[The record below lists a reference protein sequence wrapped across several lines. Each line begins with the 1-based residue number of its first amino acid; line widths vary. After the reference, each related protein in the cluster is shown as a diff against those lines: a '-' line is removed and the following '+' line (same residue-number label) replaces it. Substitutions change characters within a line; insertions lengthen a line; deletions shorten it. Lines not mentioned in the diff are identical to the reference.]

1 MQYKLML
8 CVLLCAVCSGEGQA
22 NMPAAAASC
31 GACHNA
37 AVTNTTGA
45 PELNG
50 QHEFYLHK
58 QLEQWQNGT
67 RGQHPDD
74 SRGQQMAAI
83 AKTLTADDISIL
95 ARYFSQLPVAAVTAT
110 TTDAALLDKGR
121 RIYIGNCG
129 ACHGDKAQ
137 GNLAL
142 NAPALSMLR
151 AEYLA
156 LQLNHF
162 NSGVRGTAKSD
173 RPGRQMALIS
183 RSLSPADIQ
192 AVAAY
197 IGAGLP

>member
-8 CVLLCAVCSGEGQA
+8 CVLLCAVFSGDGQA
-22 NMPAAAASC
+22 EMPAAAATC

-37 AVTNTTGA
+37 AVAAATGA
-45 PELNG
+45 PQLNG
-50 QHEFYLHK
+50 QHEFYLQK
-58 QLEQWQNGT
+58 QLQQWQSGT

-83 AKTLTADDISIL
+83 ARALSADDISTL
-95 ARYFSQLPVAAVTAT
+95 ARYFSQLPVAAVTET
-110 TTDAALLDKGR
+110 NTDAALLDKGR

-137 GNLAL
+137 GNEAL
-142 NAPALSMLR
+142 NAPALSMLTKD
-151 AEYLA
+151 YLA
-156 LQLNHF
+156 LQLSHF

-183 RSLSPADIQ
+183 RSLSAADMQ

-197 IGAGLP
+197 LGAGMP